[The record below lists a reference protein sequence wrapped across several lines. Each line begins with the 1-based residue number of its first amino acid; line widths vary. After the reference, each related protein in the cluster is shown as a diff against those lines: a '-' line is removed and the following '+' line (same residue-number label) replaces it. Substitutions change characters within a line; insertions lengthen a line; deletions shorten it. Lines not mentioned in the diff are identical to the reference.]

1 MARQSWVLKQRPDGK
16 FDLVPRER
24 LSAWLEKYQP
34 RKKSQKFHVKHTVER
49 GSWVVR
55 DGKLVPRHLAP
66 PRAPTSKQQIIKD
79 SEPFQNIAVDGCYIG
94 GRRQRRDMIR
104 AHNLIEVGNDA
115 PVNRKQYEPFNARQ
129 FAEDIKQGYRDH
141 GHDAL

>member
-16 FDLVPRER
+16 CDLVPRDE

-34 RKKSQKFHVKHTVER
+34 KKKLHVKRRLTVER

-55 DGKLVPRHLAP
+55 DGKLVPKHLAP
-66 PRAPTSKQQIIKD
+66 PRMYRGAGLQVIKD
-79 SEPFQNIAVDGCYIG
+79 IEPFQNIAVDGKVIG

-104 AHNLIEVGNDA
+104 AHNLIEVGNEP
-115 PVNRKQYEPFNARQ
+115 PVNRKQLPEWSTRE
-129 FAEDIKQGYRDH
+129 FANDIKQAYRDH